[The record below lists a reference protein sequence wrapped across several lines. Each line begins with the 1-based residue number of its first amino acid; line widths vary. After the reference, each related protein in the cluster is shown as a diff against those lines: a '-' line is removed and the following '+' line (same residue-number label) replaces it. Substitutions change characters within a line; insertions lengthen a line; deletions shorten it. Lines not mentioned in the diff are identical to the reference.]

1 MQEQNL
7 VSEWCLKWSSDQYYS
22 KILQDVANLG
32 EKKNHFISGSLPQ
45 ATSVCH
51 QRRVVNYRG
60 SVCQDLLLITHCWC
74 EPFLMSSRMQC

>member
-32 EKKNHFISGSLPQ
+32 KKKIISYQG
-45 ATSVCH
+45 VCH
-51 QRRVVNYRG
+51 RPHPYVTRG
-60 SVCQDLLLITHCWC
+60 ES
-74 EPFLMSSRMQC
+74 